1 MQKTPLD
8 TLVRAIGSAFAISAI
23 VTAALAA
30 VVFGPMLAS
39 AAPGDAP
46 NAPLRTITRPGTL
59 DFGPV
64 TVDDTCVTQITDLP
78 RVYEVQLTN
87 DTTQDVCI
95 ATDSVTP
102 FDCASVSIT
111 CDGGTNHTIL
121 KSGASKSW
129 PIPDGWA
136 LCAKS
141 VAALTGKFYVEERN

>member
-1 MQKTPLD
+1 MKKT
-8 TLVRAIGSAFAISAI
+8 
-23 VTAALAA
+23 TAGTIIAVAVVLAA
-30 VVFGPMLAS
+30 AVTLGPMLAS

-46 NAPLRTITRPGTL
+46 GAPFRKIQRPGTL
-59 DFGPV
+59 DFESV
-64 TVDDTCVTQITDLP
+64 TVDNTNVTQITDLP

-87 DTTQDVCI
+87 DTTEDVCI

-111 CDGGTNHTIL
+111 CDGGANHTIL

-129 PIPDGWA
+129 PVPDGWA